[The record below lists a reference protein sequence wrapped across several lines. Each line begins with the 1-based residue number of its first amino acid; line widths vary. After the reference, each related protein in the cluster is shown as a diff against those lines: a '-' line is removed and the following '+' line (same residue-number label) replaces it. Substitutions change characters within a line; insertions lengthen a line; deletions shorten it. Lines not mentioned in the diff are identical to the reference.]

1 MAQKCVIGLLRLL
14 TPPHVDNE
22 EAADY
27 LRTRIGQTDEA
38 IEWAAVRPDGLT
50 NEEDVSEYE
59 VHASPTRS
67 AIFNPGLTSRVNV
80 AHFMARLITQEDT
93 WKVWRGQMPVIY
105 NKGPSSV

>member
-50 NEEDVSEYE
+50 NEEDVSR
-59 VHASPTRS
+59 HFSP
-67 AIFNPGLTSRVNV
+67 
-80 AHFMARLITQEDT
+80 M
-93 WKVWRGQMPVIY
+93 
-105 NKGPSSV
+105 GPEKAALFGIKRFE